1 MRLVHII
8 DSFFK
13 ASNKTKISSPLT
25 IKSTT
30 IHDIKINLLLS
41 YKYSQFYDQTEKI
54 PQDPHKQKPRDT
66 MDNIL
71 DRQNNMSVTQTFL
84 NRPDAR
90 IQGIRTKMIKNRDFF
105 FF

>member
-1 MRLVHII
+1 M
-8 DSFFK
+8 
-13 ASNKTKISSPLT
+13 T

-41 YKYSQFYDQTEKI
+41 YKYSQFYDQTEKNSPRALI
-54 PQDPHKQKPRDT
+54 NRKLRDT

-90 IQGIRTKMIKNRDFF
+90 IQGIHLKMIKNRDFF
-105 FF
+105 LLRNTNFFKKLKV